1 MANHG
6 NLTPILLE
14 MHREGQSGVL
24 RFERGK
30 EKKQLL
36 LIGGTL
42 AGAESNL
49 PGEHLARIMVAQGAL
64 PKPALR
70 EVTSLMK
77 GGRGLEEA
85 LRSLA
90 GAPKVAEGRREQAI
104 AILASL
110 WAWKDPLLRFY
121 QGEGLLPDRLNLALP
136 LPEALV
142 ASARRAVS
150 SRLVSLPAGYAAG
163 SWSPAGTADL
173 PWDRG
178 EATALAALEQPRRTT
193 ELVEILRP
201 GADRP
206 EEVLLVLALLGR
218 ARFEPGKEVGE
229 VAAPVEPPSADRE
242 LEERLERAAGGTLY
256 DLLEVPPDAG
266 PNAIRDAY
274 HALARRFHPDRFQ
287 SAEHG
292 TAVRASA
299 QRLFAAVNEAWS
311 TLRDPAA
318 RAAYD
323 RSLAAGAEKKATK
336 EDDQKTADTL
346 YRSGRALLARGEF
359 AQAAERLKGSV
370 WLRPEHAAYRHALGM
385 AEARLPRMQKS
396 AEGHLLKAIE
406 LDPLRFDSRLELARI
421 YLEAGLRRRA
431 EAQVAEVLRWDR
443 ENQEALRLQA
453 EMRGRRR

>member
-1 MANHG
+1 MADHG

-14 MHREGQSGVL
+14 LHREGQSGVL

-36 LIGGTL
+36 LIGGIL

-49 PGEHLARIMVAQGAL
+49 PGEHLAAIMVGQGAL

-70 EVTSLMK
+70 EVASLMK
-77 GGRGLEEA
+77 GGSGLEEA
-85 LRSLA
+85 LSSLT
-90 GAPKVAEGRREQAI
+90 GAPEVAAGRREQAL

-110 WAWKDPLLRFY
+110 WAWNDPLLHFY
-121 QGEGLLPDRLNLALP
+121 PGEGLLPGRLNLSLP

-150 SRLVSLPAGYAAG
+150 ARLVSLPAGYAAG

-178 EATALAALEQPRRTT
+178 EAAALAALERPRRTA
-193 ELVEILRP
+193 ELVELLRP
-201 GADRP
+201 GAGRP
-206 EEVLLVLALLGR
+206 EEALLVLALLGR
-218 ARFEPGKEVGE
+218 ARFHPAGE
-229 VAAPVEPPSADRE
+229 DAPVPAAHPAADRE

-256 DLLEVPPDAG
+256 DLLGVPPDAG
-266 PNAIRDAY
+266 RDAIRDAY
-274 HALARRFHPDRFQ
+274 HALARRCHPDRFQ

-292 TAVRASA
+292 TAVRATA
-299 QRLFAAVNEAWS
+299 QRLFAAVNEAWT

-318 RAAYD
+318 RADYD
-323 RSLAAGAEKKATK
+323 RSLAPGAGKKAGRE
-336 EDDQKTADTL
+336 EDDKTADTL
-346 YRSGRALLARGEF
+346 YQSGRALLARGEF
-359 AQAAERLKGSV
+359 ERAAERLKGSV
-370 WLRPEHAAYRHALGM
+370 WLRPEQAVYRHALGV

-396 AEGHLLKAIE
+396 AEGHLLKAVE

-421 YLEAGLRRRA
+421 YLEAGLGRKA
-431 EAQVAEVLRWDR
+431 EAQIVEVLRWDR
-443 ENQEALRLQA
+443 ENREALRLQA
-453 EMRGRRR
+453 ELRALHR